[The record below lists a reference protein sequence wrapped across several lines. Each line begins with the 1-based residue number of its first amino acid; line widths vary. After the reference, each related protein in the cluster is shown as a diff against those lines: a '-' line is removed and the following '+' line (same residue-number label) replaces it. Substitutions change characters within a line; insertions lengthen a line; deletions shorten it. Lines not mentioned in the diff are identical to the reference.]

1 MSGTQQFDFA
11 VDLMRSILWQYEGA
25 PRALALARNDQAW
38 IDTHQ
43 AEFWRDWHRDV
54 FDLDTANEFGLAV
67 WARILGVSLEI
78 GKPRRVEGVF
88 GFGVNNQNF
97 ENGNFG
103 RASDSQVSLDIES
116 ARKLL
121 KLRWFQL
128 TMRPTAPNI
137 NQALASVFGSG
148 VAYVADSY
156 DMTTVTFFFLQ
167 TPDYRLRRLLERT
180 DILPRPS
187 TVGVRWQVQ
196 VKPSWGFGENHLNFE
211 RGNFGA

>member
-1 MSGTQQFDFA
+1 MSGTQQFDFS

-25 PRALALARNDQAW
+25 PRAVALARNDQAW
-38 IDTHQ
+38 IDGHHS
-43 AEFWRDWHRDV
+43 EFWRNWHRDV
-54 FDLDTANEFGLAV
+54 FDLDTANEFGLSV

-78 GKPRRVEGVF
+78 GAPRRVEGVF
-88 GFGVNNQNF
+88 GFGVNNANF

-103 RASDSQVSLDIES
+103 RASDGQVSLDIES

-148 VAYVADSY
+148 MAYVADSY
-156 DMTTVTFFFLQ
+156 DMTLVTLFFSK
-167 TPDYRLRRLLERT
+167 TPDYRLRRLLEKT

-187 TVGVRWQVQ
+187 TVGVGWKVQ
-196 VKPSWGFGENHLNFE
+196 VKPSWGFGPKHLNFE
-211 RGNFGA
+211 NGNFGA

>member
-1 MSGTQQFDFA
+1 MSGTQQFDFS

-25 PRALALARNDQAW
+25 PRAVALARNDQSW
-38 IDTHQ
+38 IDSHHSD
-43 AEFWRDWHRDV
+43 FWRNWHRDV
-54 FDLDTANEFGLAV
+54 FDLDTANEFGLSV

-78 GKPRRVEGVF
+78 GAPRRVEGVF
-88 GFGVNNQNF
+88 GFGVNHANF

-103 RASDSQVSLDIES
+103 RASDGQVNLDIES

-137 NQALASVFGSG
+137 NRSLAMVFGPG
-148 VAYVADSY
+148 AAFVADPY
-156 DMTTVTFFFLQ
+156 DMTWVTFFF
-167 TPDYRLRRLLERT
+167 TTAPDYRLRRLLENT

-187 TVGVRWQVQ
+187 TVGARWMTQIR
-196 VKPSWGFGENHLNFE
+196 PSWGFGPNHLNFE
-211 RGNFGA
+211 NGNFGA

>member
-1 MSGTQQFDFA
+1 MSGTQQFDFS

-25 PRALALARNDQAW
+25 PRAVALARNDQVW
-38 IDTHQ
+38 IDDHQ
-43 AEFWRDWHRDV
+43 ADFWAAWRCDV
-54 FDLDTANEFGLAV
+54 FDLDTANEFGLSV

-78 GKPRRVEGVF
+78 GAPRRVEGVF
-88 GFGVNNQNF
+88 GFGANNANF

-103 RASDSQVSLDIES
+103 RASDGQVSLDIES

-137 NQALASVFGSG
+137 NRALESVFGMGS
-148 VAYVADSY
+148 ASAFDNY
-156 DMTTVTFFFLQ
+156 DMNITFMF
-167 TPDYRLRRLLERT
+167 TSAPDYRLRRLLENT

-187 TVGVRWQVQ
+187 TVGLNWAVQ
-196 VKPSWGFGENHLNFE
+196 VRPAWGFGSNHLNFE
-211 RGNFGA
+211 NGNFGA

>member
-1 MSGTQQFDFA
+1 MSGTQQFDFS

-25 PRALALARNDQAW
+25 PRAVALARNDQTW
-38 IDTHQ
+38 IDGQHSD
-43 AEFWRDWHRDV
+43 FWSNWHRDV
-54 FDLDTANEFGLAV
+54 FDLDTANDFGLSV

-78 GKPRRVEGVF
+78 GETRRVEGVF
-88 GFGVNNQNF
+88 GFGVSNQNF

-103 RASDSQVSLDIES
+103 RASDSQVGLDIES

-137 NQALASVFGSG
+137 NRALDSVFGIG
-148 VAYVADSY
+148 AAFVFDSY
-156 DMTTVTFFFLQ
+156 DMNITFMFSSA
-167 TPDYRLRRLLERT
+167 PDYRLRRLLERT

-187 TVGVRWQVQ
+187 TVGAQWAVQ
-196 VKPSWGFGENHLNFE
+196 VRPSWGFGPMHLNFDN
-211 RGNFGA
+211 GNFGA

>member
-1 MSGTQQFDFA
+1 MSGTQQFDFS

-25 PRALALARNDQAW
+25 PRAVALARNDQSW
-38 IDTHQ
+38 IDSHHS
-43 AEFWRDWHRDV
+43 EFWRNWHRDV

-78 GKPRRVEGVF
+78 GEPRRVEGVF
-88 GFGVNNQNF
+88 GFGTENQNF
-97 ENGNFG
+97 GNGNFG
-103 RASDSQVSLDIES
+103 RASDDQVNLDIES

-137 NQALASVFGSG
+137 NRALDSVFGLG
-148 VAYVADSY
+148 AAFVFDNY
-156 DMTTVTFFFLQ
+156 DMNITFMFSSA
-167 TPDYRLRRLLERT
+167 PDYRMRRLLERT

-187 TVGVRWQVQ
+187 TVGAQWAVQ
-196 VKPSWGFGENHLNFE
+196 VRPSWGFGLNHLNFE
-211 RGNFGA
+211 NGNFGA

>member
-1 MSGTQQFDFA
+1 MSGTQQFDFS

-25 PRALALARNDQAW
+25 QQPVGLALNDQAW
-38 IDTHQ
+38 IDSHQ
-43 AEFWRDWHRDV
+43 DQFWRNWHRDV

-78 GKPRRVEGVF
+78 GEARRVEGVF
-88 GFGVNNQNF
+88 GFGTENKNF
-97 ENGNFG
+97 GNGNFG
-103 RASDSQVSLDIES
+103 RASDGQVSLDIES

-137 NQALASVFGSG
+137 NLALDSVFGPGSASVF
-148 VAYVADSY
+148 DHY
-156 DMTTVTFFFLQ
+156 DMNITFMFTS

-187 TVGVRWQVQ
+187 TVGVQWAVQ
-196 VKPSWGFGENHLNFE
+196 VRPSWGFGPNHLNFE
-211 RGNFGA
+211 NGNFGA

>member
-1 MSGTQQFDFA
+1 MSGTQQFDFS

-25 PRALALARNDQAW
+25 PRAVALARNDQAW
-38 IDTHQ
+38 INSHHS
-43 AEFWRDWHRDV
+43 EFWRNWHRDV
-54 FDLDTANEFGLAV
+54 FDLDTANEFGLSV

-78 GKPRRVEGVF
+78 GEQRRVEGVF
-88 GFGVNNQNF
+88 GFGTNNSNF

-103 RASDSQVSLDIES
+103 RASDDQVSLDIES

-137 NQALASVFGSG
+137 NQALDSVFGDG

-156 DMTTVTFFFLQ
+156 DMALTFFFLQ
-167 TPDYRLRRLLERT
+167 TPDYKVRRLLERT

-187 TVGVRWQVQ
+187 TVGASWKVQ
-196 VKPSWGFGENHLNFE
+196 VKPSWGFGPHHLNFE
-211 RGNFGA
+211 NGNFGA

>member
-1 MSGTQQFDFA
+1 MSGTQQFDFS

-25 PRALALARNDQAW
+25 PRAVALARNDLSW
-38 IDTHQ
+38 IDSHHS
-43 AEFWRDWHRDV
+43 EFWRNWHRDV

-78 GKPRRVEGVF
+78 GEPRRVEGVF
-88 GFGVNNQNF
+88 GFGTENQNF
-97 ENGNFG
+97 SNGNFG
-103 RASDSQVSLDIES
+103 RASDDQVNLDIES

-137 NQALASVFGSG
+137 NRALDSVFGLG
-148 VAYVADSY
+148 AAFVFDNY
-156 DMTTVTFFFLQ
+156 DMNITFMFSSA
-167 TPDYRLRRLLERT
+167 PDYRMRRLLERT

-187 TVGVRWQVQ
+187 TVGAQWAVQ
-196 VKPSWGFGENHLNFE
+196 VRPSWGFGLNHLNFE
-211 RGNFGA
+211 NGNFGA